1 MRLID
6 ADAFDRALASHEFSA
21 ALNEAADKDGPFE
34 DMPMYYSA
42 QSFRDT
48 MRCRP
53 TIDAVPVVRCKDCK
67 YGESETNMF
76 GDDMV
81 MCQNKLNPIGYE
93 DLLMPPEFYCAD
105 GERRDGEDGSA

>member
-1 MRLID
+1 MARLID

-53 TIDAVPVVRCKDCK
+53 TIDAVPVVRCKDCVH
-67 YGESETNMF
+67 YNTTGCSVGF
-76 GDDMV
+76 GWCEDAVVNTGVCDD
-81 MCQNKLNPIGYE
+81 
-93 DLLMPPEFYCAD
+93 FYCAD
-105 GERRDGEDGSA
+105 GERRA

>member
-34 DMPMYYSA
+34 DMPMHYSA

-67 YGESETNMF
+67 YWKDQSETPKWLPCSEIRTNGNWF
-76 GDDMV
+76 
-81 MCQNKLNPIGYE
+81 
-93 DLLMPPEFYCAD
+93 CAD

>member
-21 ALNEAADKDGPFE
+21 ALNEAADNDGPFK

-53 TIDAVPVVRCKDCK
+53 TIDAVPVVRCKDCIYWDK
-67 YGESETNMF
+67 RHTEECDNLDSVCFHNGWCKPNWF
-76 GDDMV
+76 
-81 MCQNKLNPIGYE
+81 
-93 DLLMPPEFYCAD
+93 CAD
-105 GERRDGEDGSA
+105 GKRRDDEGGPV

>member
-6 ADAFDRALASHEFSA
+6 ADAFDRDLASHEFSA

-34 DMPMYYSA
+34 DMPMYYSM

-53 TIDAVPVVRCKDCK
+53 TIDAVPVVRCKDCIYWDK
-67 YGESETNMF
+67 GHTEECDNSDSTCFHN
-76 GDDMV
+76 GW
-81 MCQNKLNPIGYE
+81 CK
-93 DLLMPPEFYCAD
+93 PEWFCAD
-105 GERRDGEDGSA
+105 GEKRRDDRTHG